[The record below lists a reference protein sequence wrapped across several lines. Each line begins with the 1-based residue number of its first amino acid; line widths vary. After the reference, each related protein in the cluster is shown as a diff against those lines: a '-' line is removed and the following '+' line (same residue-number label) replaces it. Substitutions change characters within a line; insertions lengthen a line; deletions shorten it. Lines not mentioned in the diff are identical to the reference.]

1 MNNLIANC
9 FFVIPKK
16 LKIIYVFVFV
26 FISSQAN
33 SNETLTS
40 KIELLQEALIQVTK
54 NSNQVSDNLKKIKQ
68 VVEQVYNNKKMLK
81 IIIGENNWE
90 KLGDKEKEDLYETF
104 LEYISF
110 NYINRFSKIVKPRF
124 ELIKFKKIGEKFNLV
139 ETNLIISNEEKVMIH
154 YLFSK
159 VESDWKIFDV
169 LLEGT
174 ISEIATKK
182 SEFKKIIDENGV
194 SSLAKS
200 IRSKIDESLKK

>member
-1 MNNLIANC
+1 MYNLIANC
-9 FFVIPKK
+9 FFVRLKNY
-16 LKIIYVFVFV
+16 KIIL
-26 FISSQAN
+26 ISVLIFSHTN

-40 KIELLQEALIQVTK
+40 KIELLQDVLIQISED
-54 NSNQVSDNLKKIKQ
+54 SNQESNNLKKVKQ

-81 IIIGENNWE
+81 IIVGEKKWQELNDN
-90 KLGDKEKEDLYETF
+90 EKEDLYETF
-104 LEYISF
+104 LEYISLS
-110 NYINRFSKIVKPRF
+110 YIKRFSKIDDPRF

-139 ETNLIISNEEKVMIH
+139 ETNLIIPSEEKIMIH

-159 VESDWKIFDV
+159 VDNDWKVFDV

-194 SSLAKS
+194 SSLASS
-200 IRSKIDESLKK
+200 IRKKIDENLKK

>member
-1 MNNLIANC
+1 MYNLIANC
-9 FFVIPKK
+9 FFVRLKNY
-16 LKIIYVFVFV
+16 KIIL
-26 FISSQAN
+26 ISVLIFSHTN

-40 KIELLQEALIQVTK
+40 KIELLQDVLMQISED
-54 NSNQVSDNLKKIKQ
+54 SNQESNNLKKVKQ

-81 IIIGENNWE
+81 IIVGEKKWQELNDN
-90 KLGDKEKEDLYETF
+90 EKEDLYETF
-104 LEYISF
+104 LEYISLS
-110 NYINRFSKIVKPRF
+110 YIKRFSKIDDPRF

-139 ETNLIISNEEKVMIH
+139 ETNLIIPSEEKIMIH

-159 VESDWKIFDV
+159 VDNDWKVFDV

-194 SSLAKS
+194 SSLASS
-200 IRSKIDESLKK
+200 IRKKIDENLKK

>member
-1 MNNLIANC
+1 MYNLIANC
-9 FFVIPKK
+9 FFVRLKNY
-16 LKIIYVFVFV
+16 KIIL
-26 FISSQAN
+26 ISVLIFSHTN

-40 KIELLQEALIQVTK
+40 KIELLQDVLMQISED
-54 NSNQVSDNLKKIKQ
+54 SNQESNNLKKVKQ

-81 IIIGENNWE
+81 IIVGEKKWQELNDN
-90 KLGDKEKEDLYETF
+90 EKEDLYETF
-104 LEYISF
+104 LEYISLS
-110 NYINRFSKIVKPRF
+110 YIKRFSKIDDPRF

-139 ETNLIISNEEKVMIH
+139 ETNLIIPSEEKIMIH

-159 VESDWKIFDV
+159 VDNDWKVFDV

-200 IRSKIDESLKK
+200 IRNKIDESLKK

>member
-1 MNNLIANC
+1 MYNLIANC
-9 FFVIPKK
+9 FFVRLKNY
-16 LKIIYVFVFV
+16 KIIL
-26 FISSQAN
+26 ISVLIFSHTN

-40 KIELLQEALIQVTK
+40 KIELLQDVLIQISED
-54 NSNQVSDNLKKIKQ
+54 SNQESNNLKKVKQ

-81 IIIGENNWE
+81 IIVGEKKWQELNDN
-90 KLGDKEKEDLYETF
+90 EKEDLYETF
-104 LEYISF
+104 LEYISLS
-110 NYINRFSKIVKPRF
+110 YIKRFSKIDDPRF

-139 ETNLIISNEEKVMIH
+139 ETNLIIPSEEKIMIH

-159 VESDWKIFDV
+159 VDNDWKVFDV

-200 IRSKIDESLKK
+200 IRKKIDESLKK

>member
-1 MNNLIANC
+1 MYNLIANC
-9 FFVIPKK
+9 FFVRLKK
-16 LKIIYVFVFV
+16 FKVILIFALIF
-26 FISSQAN
+26 SHAN

-40 KIELLQEALIQVTK
+40 KIELLQDVLIQISED
-54 NSNQVSDNLKKIKQ
+54 SNQVSDNLKKIKQ

-81 IIIGENNWE
+81 IVVGENKWE
-90 KLGDKEKEDLYETF
+90 KLSDKEKEDLYETF
-104 LEYISF
+104 VEYISF
-110 NYINRFSKIVKPRF
+110 SYIKRFSKIDKPRF

-139 ETNLIISNEEKVMIH
+139 ETNLIISSEEKIIIH

-159 VESDWKIFDV
+159 VDNDWKIFDV

-200 IRSKIDESLKK
+200 IRKKINENIKK

>member
-1 MNNLIANC
+1 MYNLIANC
-9 FFVIPKK
+9 FFVRLKK
-16 LKIIYVFVFV
+16 FKVIL
-26 FISSQAN
+26 ISVLIFSHAN

-40 KIELLQEALIQVTK
+40 KIELLQNVLIQISED
-54 NSNQVSDNLKKIKQ
+54 SNQVSDNLKKIKQ
-68 VVEQVYNNKKMLK
+68 VVEQIYNNKKMLK
-81 IIIGENNWE
+81 IVVGENKWE
-90 KLGDKEKEDLYETF
+90 QLSDKEKKDLYETF
-104 LEYISF
+104 VEYISF
-110 NYINRFSKIVKPRF
+110 SYIKRFSKIDKPRF

-139 ETNLIISNEEKVMIH
+139 ETNLIISSEEKIIIH

-159 VESDWKIFDV
+159 VDNDWKIFDV

-200 IRSKIDESLKK
+200 IRKKINENLKK

>member
-1 MNNLIANC
+1 MYNLIANC
-9 FFVIPKK
+9 FFVRLKNY
-16 LKIIYVFVFV
+16 KIIL
-26 FISSQAN
+26 ISVLIFSHTN

-40 KIELLQEALIQVTK
+40 KIKLLQDVLIQISED
-54 NSNQVSDNLKKIKQ
+54 SNQESNNLKKIKQ

-81 IIIGENNWE
+81 IIVGEKKWQELNDN
-90 KLGDKEKEDLYETF
+90 EKEDLYETF
-104 LEYISF
+104 LEYISLS
-110 NYINRFSKIVKPRF
+110 YIKRFSKIDDPRF

-139 ETNLIISNEEKVMIH
+139 ETNLIISSEEKIMIH

-159 VESDWKIFDV
+159 VDNDWKVFDV

-194 SSLAKS
+194 SSLASS
-200 IRSKIDESLKK
+200 IRKKIDENLKK